1 MAAEDHGGGG
11 GGEVAQAQGAREEQP
26 QISADSEAES
36 SQCLSPADDSENSE
50 SEQDTL
56 RIRPVSRARPC
67 DEAQTTAAVLE
78 MRLLEVTNLWFFS
91 SSFNRFHLQ
100 ARANDIRQQMAAGTT
115 HWILCC
121 TVVVI
126 IFRYF
131 CRGEFPDG
139 QNIQGIVSSANSKG
153 NAKESATSI

>member
-11 GGEVAQAQGAREEQP
+11 GGEIAQAQAAREEQP
-26 QISADSEAES
+26 QISAGSEAES

-78 MRLLEVTNLWFFS
+78 MRLLEVTNLWVFS
-91 SSFNRFHLQ
+91 LLLTAFTSRQEPTTFANKWLLVRLTGSYVALSS
-100 ARANDIRQQMAAGTT
+100 
-115 HWILCC
+115 
-121 TVVVI
+121 
-126 IFRYF
+126 
-131 CRGEFPDG
+131 
-139 QNIQGIVSSANSKG
+139 
-153 NAKESATSI
+153 